1 MSLWLRHLLG
11 LAHCRPPFARR
22 PRSREPGSASA
33 TIDAPCQ
40 TASSTARD
48 LRQVVLVA
56 LRRAWSGWKRSLI
69 LVMPETVVR
78 WHRAGFRLYWSW
90 IWRARKAVGRKPI
103 SREVRDLIS
112 AWSLRTRRGEHLAS
126 TGSCSSWVSKS
137 QNEPFLAGK
146 FATAILFRPPNCC
159 SCPTRLRPDLK
170 RQAASR
176 CHYNITTNRRAE
188 TTHLEFWRTTR
199 SSSARCSLA

>member
-78 WHRAGFRLYWSW
+78 WHRAGFRFYWSW

-112 AWSLRTRRGEHLAS
+112 AWSLRTRRGGAPRIHGELLKLGFEIS
-126 TGSCSSWVSKS
+126 ERTVSRR
-137 QNEPFLAGK
+137 EIRDCDPV
-146 FATAILFRPPNCC
+146 
-159 SCPTRLRPDLK
+159 
-170 RQAASR
+170 QAHQIAAVAPR
-176 CHYNITTNRRAE
+176 D
-188 TTHLEFWRTTR
+188 
-199 SSSARCSLA
+199 SAPI